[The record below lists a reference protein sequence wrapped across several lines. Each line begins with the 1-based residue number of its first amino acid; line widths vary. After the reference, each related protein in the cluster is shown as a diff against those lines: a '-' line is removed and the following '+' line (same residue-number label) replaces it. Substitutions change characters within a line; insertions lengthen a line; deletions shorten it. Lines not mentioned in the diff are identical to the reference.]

1 MVIWRSFFWMV
12 RRERVS
18 DIPRAFKL
26 AELFHR
32 DYALGLEKKDD
43 GSGFRRVD
51 MAAQILDFYREYP
64 QIDDEKIEILL
75 EIFRNLREW
84 KGGRNYANY
93 AQIMRLAFL
102 NRDKELAEE
111 AKKEVEKMDGR
122 FNCYVC
128 FYGKPMLQYCV
139 LHEDEEGILE
149 MAAKIC
155 ERSIPVKYHWCFDK
169 CSQAN
174 EEELKSLVLQD
185 CLNTGEGRMFARLWK
200 GWRQVFEE
208 PETGEGRDAK
218 KVLFH
223 SLAGDWSR
231 QEERLRLAEK
241 NDRDRREGRETPLDC
256 LYWSLGWHCYFRM
269 LDAQGIKAVEMR
281 LGEDKER
288 REWACRETA
297 EYFEEQADLLGERMD
312 RARKRFDY
320 ARVKRAYEECLVFRE
335 QEASVGE
342 RDFVG
347 GNCLSGAQSSG
358 NGK

>member
-1 MVIWRSFFWMV
+1 M
-12 RRERVS
+12 
-18 DIPRAFKL
+18 
-26 AELFHR
+26 
-32 DYALGLEKKDD
+32 
-43 GSGFRRVD
+43 
-51 MAAQILDFYREYP
+51 
-64 QIDDEKIEILL
+64 
-75 EIFRNLREW
+75 
-84 KGGRNYANY
+84 
-93 AQIMRLAFL
+93 
-102 NRDKELAEE
+102 
-111 AKKEVEKMDGR
+111 
-122 FNCYVC
+122 
-128 FYGKPMLQYCV
+128 
-139 LHEDEEGILE
+139 
-149 MAAKIC
+149 
-155 ERSIPVKYHWCFDK
+155 
-169 CSQAN
+169 
-174 EEELKSLVLQD
+174 
-185 CLNTGEGRMFARLWK
+185 
-200 GWRQVFEE
+200 
-208 PETGEGRDAK
+208 
-218 KVLFH
+218 LFH